1 MTCYA
6 ATHFLF
12 SSQVRTGCVILVAN
26 NKKARHGVSPCGK
39 DENFTYYVCSSAL
52 GTISAQILVFL
63 RQSEMQEFDVAH
75 MYFDLARPST
85 ACAQVLID
93 ALLLSR
99 CACLVHA
106 QSNVAVAAAYFNP
119 RLQARDAP
127 PSLLPLWDH
136 KGSQAALPCNTFTQ
150 TPL

>member
-1 MTCYA
+1 MWK
-6 ATHFLF
+6 
-12 SSQVRTGCVILVAN
+12 R
-26 NKKARHGVSPCGK
+26 R
-39 DENFTYYVCSSAL
+39 DFTYCVCSSAL

-63 RQSEMQEFDVAH
+63 RQSEMQEFDDLIFLRQSEMQEFDVAH
-75 MYFDLARPST
+75 MYSDLARPST

-127 PSLLPLWDH
+127 PSLV
-136 KGSQAALPCNTFTQ
+136 GSQGITSRP
-150 TPL
+150 PL